1 MRSKNNYMMPT
12 SREKR
17 SNSTAVATN
26 NGQSASKKQRGK
38 PQTQTQTDDA
48 NTTTGVVS
56 LESGPSMVSQDDST
70 NMRKLMNQMQEME
83 KRFLQRFDKV
93 EERFRSVEEK
103 LPNDVTN
110 VTTSAVKSDLTAG
123 TDVAF
128 REHLNKALREF
139 VKERFFKVIKFC
151 RDDNAIRIVNQAMIE
166 NRIHPM
172 DGQTEDG
179 LRSQCKQIVKTQF
192 NMLRGTMQSQAR
204 RNFLSKIICCF
215 RQLLF

>member
-1 MRSKNNYMMPT
+1 MMPRS

-17 SNSTAVATN
+17 SNSTVATN
-26 NGQSASKKQRGK
+26 NGQAAANKRQRGK
-38 PQTQTQTDDA
+38 PQTQTQTDEA

-56 LESGPSMVSQDDST
+56 LESGPSMVSQDEST
-70 NMRKLMNQMQEME
+70 TMRMIMNKMEEME
-83 KRFLQRFDKV
+83 KRFQQRFDKV
-93 EERFRSVEEK
+93 DERFQSVEEK

-128 REHLNKALREF
+128 RDHLNKTLREF

-179 LRSQCKQIVKTQF
+179 LRSQCRQIVISQF